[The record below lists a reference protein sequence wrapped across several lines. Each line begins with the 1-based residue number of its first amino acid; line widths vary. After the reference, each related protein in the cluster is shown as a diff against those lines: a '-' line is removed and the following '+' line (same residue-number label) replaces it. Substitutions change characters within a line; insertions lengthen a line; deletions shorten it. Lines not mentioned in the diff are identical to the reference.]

1 MREFSKRQ
9 STLIRY
15 LNCPEPMSRMM
26 EKSHANRAEAAR
38 VDGGLAWLEA
48 CTKCIFC
55 HRVEECRNWLEG
67 SETRVTPR
75 DFCGNSEFFRSCV
88 D

>member
-1 MREFSKRQ
+1 MRESSKRK
-9 STLIRY
+9 STLVRY
-15 LNCPEPMSRMM
+15 LNCPEPMTRMM
-26 EKSHANRAEAAR
+26 EKTHANRAEAVR
-38 VDGGLAWLEA
+38 IDGGLAWLEA

-55 HRVEECRNWLEG
+55 HHAEECRDWLEN